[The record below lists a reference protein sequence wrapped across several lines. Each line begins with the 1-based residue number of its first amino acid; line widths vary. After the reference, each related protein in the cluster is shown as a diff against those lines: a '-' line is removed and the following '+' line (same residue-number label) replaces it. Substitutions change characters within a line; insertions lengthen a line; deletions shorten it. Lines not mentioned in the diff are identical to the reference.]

1 MLLKCFRATQT
12 GGAAE
17 FQFLVTEM
25 TSVISL
31 FVSCDPLF
39 CVRYEVDGKKQL
51 VCFNFLTL
59 PGGLALLTLF
69 LGLGLFWHVNCY
81 VDPLAE
87 T

>member
-17 FQFLVTEM
+17 FQFLLTEM

-39 CVRYEVDGKKQL
+39 CVRYEVDGKKTIGMLQ
-51 VCFNFLTL
+51 F
-59 PGGLALLTLF
+59 PDSARGLALLTLF